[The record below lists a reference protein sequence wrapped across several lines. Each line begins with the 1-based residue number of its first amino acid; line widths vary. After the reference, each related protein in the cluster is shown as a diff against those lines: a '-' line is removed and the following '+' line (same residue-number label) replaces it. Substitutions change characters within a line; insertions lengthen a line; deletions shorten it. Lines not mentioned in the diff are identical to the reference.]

1 MKGGPQHLVEKV
13 DLEALDLLGLVDILN
28 ATGSQ

>member
-1 MKGGPQHLVEKV
+1 MKGVPSILLKV